1 MMGNYTAN
9 DPVSSTKKRQRKKR
23 ERAGKG
29 TYLLKELKGHQLV
42 AIYRLYSDHELN
54 NLKITK
60 PNIMGQ
66 SRKSEHSM
74 FDYTMEL
81 L

>member
-9 DPVSSTKKRQRKKR
+9 DPVSSTKKKQRNKR
-23 ERAGKG
+23 ASKG
-29 TYLLKELKGHQLV
+29 TYLLKEPKRHQLV

-74 FDYTMEL
+74 FDYTMESL
-81 L
+81 

>member
-1 MMGNYTAN
+1 MTLFLQ
-9 DPVSSTKKRQRKKR
+9 PRKCKEKKKR

-29 TYLLKELKGHQLV
+29 TYLLKEPKGHQLV
-42 AIYRLYSDHELN
+42 AIYRLYSDHESN

-60 PNIMGQ
+60 PNIMRQ